1 MTTPP
6 ESSRP
11 GQEKKVSAAAPVE
24 EDRDFPAEENISR
37 FAGHVSL
44 ATLISRVAG
53 FFRDL
58 LIAKFFGAAMMADAF
73 FVAFAIPNLFR
84 RMFMEGALSSSF
96 LPVYSDVRERS
107 GVRQARRFAGGMLV
121 FLIFAGSAGC
131 AIGIWF
137 AEPLMRALAPGFSSN
152 PEKLRLAA
160 QLTKIMFP
168 FIIFIGLWAVAAG
181 MLNAARRFFVPA
193 FAPALQ
199 NVVIITALLAADFWV
214 NRAGAIRWLA
224 WAVVIGGA
232 AQFFFQLPFMGKLR
246 ILPLPSIPWR
256 TEGVGRCLTLMGPAA
271 FGGVVFHVN
280 VLVDRWLASFLAEGS
295 ISYLYYANRVV
306 QLPHGILSLAVVSA
320 VLPVLSDYAAKN
332 RGNAKSGGSERNAM
346 LEAGRLTLFITIPAT
361 FGLIALAHPIM
372 EVIFERGA
380 FTENHTAA
388 AAAALRAY
396 AAGLMF
402 FGVTRLL
409 AGTFHSRLNTSFPMR
424 CANLAVL
431 ANVALSVALMFPFGF
446 VGLALAT
453 SCSSAL
459 NAGLL
464 LRGLMREWSDF
475 PKKELTHSLG
485 RLLALGVLTG
495 LITYFVHL
503 PLVHLQLWDSQGA
516 SVLKLLLVTFEVS
529 LGAGFYIFMAK
540 RIDASSYAS
549 WRHFTRFS
557 RGKSWAMR
565 AGR

>member
-6 ESSRP
+6 ESSKSI
-11 GQEKKVSAAAPVE
+11 QDENASDAESVEKNDSAASE
-24 EDRDFPAEENISR
+24 SISR
-37 FAGHVSL
+37 FAGPVSL

-96 LPVYSDVRERS
+96 LPVYSDVREQS
-107 GVRQARRFAGGMLV
+107 GVKQARKFAGGMLV
-121 FLIFAGSAGC
+121 FLVFAGSVGC

-152 PEKLRLAA
+152 PEKLQLSA
-160 QLTKIMFP
+160 QLTRIMFP

-199 NVVIITALLAADFWV
+199 NAVIIVALLLAGFLV
-214 NRAGAIRWLA
+214 NRREAIHWLA
-224 WAVVIGGA
+224 WAVVIGGVT
-232 AQFFFQLPFMGKLR
+232 QFLFQLPFLGKSR

-256 TEGVGRCLTLMGPAA
+256 VEGVGRCLALMGPAA
-271 FGGVVFHVN
+271 LGGAIFQINVF
-280 VLVDRWLASFLAEGS
+280 VDRWLASFLAEGS
-295 ISYLYYANRVV
+295 ISYLYYANRLV

-332 RGNAKSGGSERNAM
+332 RENSESSVSERTTV

-361 FGLIALAHPIM
+361 FGLIALAHPIL

-380 FTENHTAA
+380 FTENHTIAS
-388 AAAALRAY
+388 AAALRAY

-409 AGTFHSRLNTSFPMR
+409 AGVFHARLNTSFPVR
-424 CANLAVL
+424 CANISVL
-431 ANVALSVALMFPFGF
+431 ANIVLSVLFMFPLGYI
-446 VGLALAT
+446 GLALAT
-453 SCSSAL
+453 SCSSVL
-459 NAGLL
+459 NTLLL
-464 LRGLMREWSDF
+464 LRGVMREWSDF
-475 PKKELTHSLG
+475 PKNELLHSLNK
-485 RLLALGVLTG
+485 LLALGILTG
-495 LITYFVHL
+495 LLAYFIHL
-503 PLVHLQLWDSQGA
+503 QFIHFQLWDSQGS
-516 SVLKLLLVTFEVS
+516 SVFKLLLMLLEVS
-529 LGAGFYIFMAK
+529 LAACFYITTAK
-540 RIDASSYAS
+540 KIDASSYES
-549 WRHFTRFS
+549 WKRFA
-557 RGKSWAMR
+557 RLGWRKS
-565 AGR
+565 

>member
-6 ESSRP
+6 ESSKSIQD
-11 GQEKKVSAAAPVE
+11 GNASDAVSLEKNDSAE
-24 EDRDFPAEENISR
+24 GESISR
-37 FAGHVSL
+37 FAGPVSL

-58 LIAKFFGAAMMADAF
+58 LIAKLFGAAMMADAF

-96 LPVYSDVRERS
+96 LPVYSDVREQS
-107 GVRQARRFAGGMLV
+107 GVKQARKFAGGMLV
-121 FLIFAGSAGC
+121 FLVFAGSVGC

-137 AEPLMRALAPGFSSN
+137 ADPLMRALAPGFSSN
-152 PEKLRLAA
+152 PEKLQLAA
-160 QLTKIMFP
+160 QLTRIMFP

-199 NVVIITALLAADFWV
+199 NTVIIVALLFAGYLV
-214 NRAGAIRWLA
+214 NRREAIHWLA

-232 AQFFFQLPFMGKLR
+232 TQFLFQLPFLGKSR

-256 TEGVGRCLTLMGPAA
+256 VEGVGRCLALMGPAA
-271 FGGVVFHVN
+271 LGGAIFQIN

-295 ISYLYYANRVV
+295 ISYLYYANRLV

-332 RGNAKSGGSERNAM
+332 RENSESSVSERTTV
-346 LEAGRLTLFITIPAT
+346 LEAGRLTMFITIPST
-361 FGLIALAHPIM
+361 FGLIALAHPIL

-380 FTENHTAA
+380 FTEDHTIAS
-388 AAAALRAY
+388 AAALRAY

-409 AGTFHSRLNTSFPMR
+409 AGVFHARLNTSFPVR
-424 CANLAVL
+424 CANISVL
-431 ANVALSVALMFPFGF
+431 ANIVLSVLFMFPLGYI
-446 VGLALAT
+446 GLALAT
-453 SCSSAL
+453 SCSSVL
-459 NAGLL
+459 NAVLL
-464 LRGLMREWSDF
+464 LRGVMQEWSDF
-475 PKKELTHSLG
+475 PKQELLQSLNK
-485 RLLALGVLTG
+485 LLALGILTG
-495 LITYFVHL
+495 LLAYFIHL
-503 PLVHLQLWDSQGA
+503 QFIHFQLWDSQGS
-516 SVLKLLLVTFEVS
+516 SVFKLLLMLLEVS
-529 LGAGFYIFMAK
+529 LAACFYITTAK
-540 RIDASSYAS
+540 KIDVSSYESWKRFARLS
-549 WRHFTRFS
+549 WR
-557 RGKSWAMR
+557 KS
-565 AGR
+565 

>member
-6 ESSRP
+6 ESPNP
-11 GQEKKVSAAAPVE
+11 GREENVPAAAPAGNG
-24 EDRDFPAEENISR
+24 DSTAEESISR
-37 FAGHVSL
+37 FAGPVSL

-96 LPVYSDVRERS
+96 LPVYSEVREQS
-107 GVRQARRFAGGMLV
+107 GARQARKFAGGMLV
-121 FLIFAGSAGC
+121 FLVFAGSVGC
-131 AIGIWF
+131 VVGIWF

-152 PEKLRLAA
+152 PEKLGLAA
-160 QLTKIMFP
+160 QLTRIMFP

-199 NVVIITALLAADFWV
+199 NVVIIIALLL
-214 NRAGAIRWLA
+214 AGFLVSRGEAIRWLA
-224 WAVVIGGA
+224 WAVVLGGA

-256 TEGVGRCLTLMGPAA
+256 VEGVGRCLALMGPAA
-271 FGGVVFHVN
+271 LGGAIFQVN
-280 VLVDRWLASFLAEGS
+280 VLVDRWLASFLVEGS
-295 ISYLYYANRVV
+295 ISYLYYANRLV

-332 RGNAKSGGSERNAM
+332 RENSASGDSERNAM
-346 LEAGRLTLFITIPAT
+346 LEAGRLTLFITIPST

-380 FTENHTAA
+380 FTQDHTVAS
-388 AAAALRAY
+388 AAALQAY

-409 AGTFHSRLNTSFPMR
+409 AGVFHARLNTSFPVR
-424 CANLAVL
+424 CANIAVL

-446 VGLALAT
+446 IGLALAT

-459 NAGLL
+459 NAVLL
-464 LRGLMREWSDF
+464 LRGVIREWSDF
-475 PKKELTHSLG
+475 PKKELVHSLN
-485 RLLALGVLTG
+485 RLLVLGILTG
-495 LITYFVHL
+495 LLAYFVHL
-503 PLVHLQLWDSQGA
+503 QLVHLQLWDAQGSSA
-516 SVLKLLLVTFEVS
+516 LKLVMMMLEVS
-529 LGAGFYIFMAK
+529 LAACFYIFLAK
-540 RIDASSYAS
+540 KIDSSSYDS
-549 WRHFTRFS
+549 WCRFTRLTW
-557 RGKSWAMR
+557 GKS
-565 AGR
+565 

>member
-6 ESSRP
+6 ESPNP
-11 GQEKKVSAAAPVE
+11 GREENVPAAASAGNG
-24 EDRDFPAEENISR
+24 DSTAEESISR
-37 FAGHVSL
+37 LAGPVSL

-84 RMFMEGALSSSF
+84 RMFMEGALSSSL
-96 LPVYSDVRERS
+96 LPVYSDVREQS
-107 GVRQARRFAGGMLV
+107 GARQARKFAGGMLV
-121 FLIFAGSAGC
+121 FLIFAGSVGC
-131 AIGIWF
+131 AVGIWF

-152 PEKLRLAA
+152 PEKLSLAA
-160 QLTKIMFP
+160 QLTRIMFP

-199 NVVIITALLAADFWV
+199 NVIIIIALLL
-214 NRAGAIRWLA
+214 AGFFVSRGEAIHWLA

-256 TEGVGRCLTLMGPAA
+256 VEGVGRCLALMGPAA
-271 FGGVVFHVN
+271 LGGAIFQVN

-295 ISYLYYANRVV
+295 ISYLYYANRLV

-332 RGNAKSGGSERNAM
+332 RENSASADSERNAM

-361 FGLIALAHPIM
+361 FGLVALAHPIM

-380 FTENHTAA
+380 FTQDHTVAS
-388 AAAALRAY
+388 AAALQAY

-409 AGTFHSRLNTSFPMR
+409 AGVFHARLNTSFPVR
-424 CANLAVL
+424 CANIAVL
-431 ANVALSVALMFPFGF
+431 ANVALSVALMFPLGF
-446 VGLALAT
+446 IGLALAT

-459 NAGLL
+459 NAVLL
-464 LRGLMREWSDF
+464 LRGVMREWSGF
-475 PKKELTHSLG
+475 PKKELVHSLS
-485 RLLALGVLTG
+485 RLLVLGILTG
-495 LITYFVHL
+495 LLAYFVHL
-503 PLVHLQLWDSQGA
+503 QLVHLQWWDAQGSSA
-516 SVLKLLLVTFEVS
+516 LKLVMMMLEVS
-529 LGAGFYIFMAK
+529 LAACFYIFLAK
-540 RIDASSYAS
+540 KIDSSSYDS
-549 WRHFTRFS
+549 WCRFTRLTW
-557 RGKSWAMR
+557 GKS
-565 AGR
+565 

>member
-6 ESSRP
+6 ESPNP
-11 GQEKKVSAAAPVE
+11 GREENVPAAAPAGNG
-24 EDRDFPAEENISR
+24 DSTAEESISR
-37 FAGHVSL
+37 FAGPVSL

-96 LPVYSDVRERS
+96 LPVYSEVREQS
-107 GVRQARRFAGGMLV
+107 GARQARKFAGGMLV
-121 FLIFAGSAGC
+121 FLVFAGSVGC
-131 AIGIWF
+131 VVGIWF

-152 PEKLRLAA
+152 PEKLGLAA
-160 QLTKIMFP
+160 QLTRIMFP

-199 NVVIITALLAADFWV
+199 NVVIIIALLL
-214 NRAGAIRWLA
+214 AGFLVSRGEAIRWLA

-256 TEGVGRCLTLMGPAA
+256 VEGVGRCLALMGPAA
-271 FGGVVFHVN
+271 LGGAIFQVN
-280 VLVDRWLASFLAEGS
+280 VLVDRWLASFLVEGS
-295 ISYLYYANRVV
+295 ISYLYYANRLV

-332 RGNAKSGGSERNAM
+332 RENSASGDSERNAM
-346 LEAGRLTLFITIPAT
+346 LEAGRLTLFITIPST

-380 FTENHTAA
+380 FTQDHTVAS
-388 AAAALRAY
+388 AAALQAY

-409 AGTFHSRLNTSFPMR
+409 AGVFHARLNTSFPVR
-424 CANLAVL
+424 CANIAVL

-446 VGLALAT
+446 IGLALAT

-459 NAGLL
+459 NAVLL
-464 LRGLMREWSDF
+464 LRGVIREWSDF
-475 PKKELTHSLG
+475 PKKELVHSLN
-485 RLLALGVLTG
+485 RLLVLGILTG
-495 LITYFVHL
+495 LLAYFVHL
-503 PLVHLQLWDSQGA
+503 QLVHLQLWDAQGSSA
-516 SVLKLLLVTFEVS
+516 LKLVMMMLEVS
-529 LGAGFYIFMAK
+529 LAACFYIFLAK
-540 RIDASSYAS
+540 KIDSSSYDS
-549 WRHFTRFS
+549 WCRFTRLTW
-557 RGKSWAMR
+557 GKS
-565 AGR
+565 

>member
-6 ESSRP
+6 ESSNQGR
-11 GQEKKVSAAAPVE
+11 EENTFADAPVE
-24 EDRDFPAEENISR
+24 NGDSPSEESISR
-37 FAGHVSL
+37 FAGPVSL

-96 LPVYSDVRERS
+96 LPVYSDVREQS
-107 GVRQARRFAGGMLV
+107 GTKEANKFAGGMLV
-121 FLIFAGSAGC
+121 FLVFAGSAGC

-137 AEPLMRALAPGFSSN
+137 ADPLMRALAPGFSSN
-152 PEKLRLAA
+152 PEKLNLAA

-193 FAPALQ
+193 LAPALQ
-199 NVVIITALLAADFWV
+199 NVVIIVALLLAGYWV
-214 NRAGAIRWLA
+214 SSAEAIRWLA

-232 AQFFFQLPFMGKLR
+232 VQFFFQLPFMAKLR
-246 ILPLPSIPWR
+246 ILPVPSIPWR
-256 TEGVGRCLTLMGPAA
+256 VEGVGRCLALMGPAA
-271 FGGVVFHVN
+271 IGGAIFQIN

-295 ISYLYYANRVV
+295 ISYLYYANRLV

-320 VLPVLSDYAAKN
+320 VLPVLSDHAAKN
-332 RGNAKSGGSERNAM
+332 RVNSESVDSERNTM
-346 LEAGRLTLFITIPAT
+346 LEAGRLTLFITIPST
-361 FGLIALAHPIM
+361 FGLMVLAHPIM

-388 AAAALRAY
+388 SAAALQAY
-396 AAGLMF
+396 AVGLMF

-409 AGTFHSRLNTSFPMR
+409 AGVFHARLNTSFPVR
-424 CANLAVL
+424 CANIAVL
-431 ANVALSVALMFPFGF
+431 TNIVLSVALMFPLGF
-446 VGLALAT
+446 IGLALAT
-453 SCSSAL
+453 SCASAL
-459 NAGLL
+459 NAVLL
-464 LRGLMREWSDF
+464 LRGILREWSNF
-475 PKKELTHSLG
+475 PKQELARSLS

-495 LITYFVHL
+495 LLTYFL
-503 PLVHLQLWDSQGA
+503 HLQIWDAQG
-516 SVLKLLLVTFEVS
+516 SSLLKSLLLMLEVS
-529 LGAGFYIFMAK
+529 LAACFYTFMAK
-540 RIDASSYAS
+540 KIDASSYES
-549 WRHFTRFS
+549 WCRFTRLAW
-557 RGKSWAMR
+557 RKS
-565 AGR
+565 

>member
-6 ESSRP
+6 ESSNP
-11 GQEKKVSAAAPVE
+11 GQEESASGAAPVE
-24 EDRDFPAEENISR
+24 NGDSPAEESISR
-37 FAGHVSL
+37 FAGPVSL

-53 FFRDL
+53 FFRDM

-96 LPVYSDVRERS
+96 LPVYSDVREQS
-107 GVRQARRFAGGMLV
+107 GARQARKFAGGMLV
-121 FLIFAGSAGC
+121 FLIFTGSAGC

-152 PEKLRLAA
+152 PEKLDLAA
-160 QLTKIMFP
+160 QLTRIMFP

-199 NVVIITALLAADFWV
+199 NVVIIFALLLAGFLV
-214 NRAGAIRWLA
+214 SRAEAIRWLA

-256 TEGVGRCLTLMGPAA
+256 VEGVGRCLALMGPAA
-271 FGGVVFHVN
+271 LGGAIFQVN
-280 VLVDRWLASFLAEGS
+280 VLIDRWLASFLAEGS
-295 ISYLYYANRVV
+295 ISYLYYANRLV

-332 RGNAKSGGSERNAM
+332 RENSVSGDAERNTM
-346 LEAGRLTLFITIPAT
+346 LEAGRLTLFITIPST
-361 FGLIALAHPIM
+361 FGLMALAHPIM
-372 EVIFERGA
+372 EVIFERGS
-380 FTENHTAA
+380 FTENHTLAS
-388 AAAALRAY
+388 AAALRAY

-402 FGVTRLL
+402 FGITRLL
-409 AGTFHSRLNTSFPMR
+409 AGVFHARLNTSFPLR
-424 CANLAVL
+424 CANISVL
-431 ANVALSVALMFPFGF
+431 ANVALSVGLMFPLGF

-459 NAGLL
+459 NAVLL
-464 LRGLMREWSDF
+464 LRGVMREWSDF
-475 PKKELTHSLG
+475 PKKELFRSLS
-485 RLLALGVLTG
+485 RLLALGILTG
-495 LITYFVHL
+495 VFAYFAHRQ
-503 PLVHLQLWDSQGA
+503 LVYLQLWDAQGS
-516 SVLKLLLVTFEVS
+516 SVLKLLLMLLEVS
-529 LGAGFYIFMAK
+529 LAACFYIFIAK
-540 RIDASSYAS
+540 KFDASSYET
-549 WRHFTRFS
+549 WCRFTRLT
-557 RGKSWAMR
+557 RRKS
-565 AGR
+565 

>member
-6 ESSRP
+6 ESSNP
-11 GQEKKVSAAAPVE
+11 GREENTYAAAPVGNGDSPSE
-24 EDRDFPAEENISR
+24 ESISR
-37 FAGHVSL
+37 FAGPVSL

-96 LPVYSDVRERS
+96 LPVYSDVREQS
-107 GVRQARRFAGGMLV
+107 GPKEAKKFAGGMLV

-137 AEPLMRALAPGFSSN
+137 ADPLMRALAPGFSSN
-152 PEKLRLAA
+152 PEKLDLAA
-160 QLTKIMFP
+160 QLTRIMFP
-168 FIIFIGLWAVAAG
+168 FIVFIGLWAVAAG

-193 FAPALQ
+193 LAPALQ
-199 NVVIITALLAADFWV
+199 NVVIIIALLL
-214 NRAGAIRWLA
+214 AGYFVSSAEAIRWLA

-256 TEGVGRCLTLMGPAA
+256 VEGVGRCLALMGPAA
-271 FGGVVFHVN
+271 LGGAIFQIN

-295 ISYLYYANRVV
+295 ISYLYYANRLV

-320 VLPVLSDYAAKN
+320 VLPVLSDYAAQN
-332 RGNAKSGGSERNAM
+332 RENTASGDSERNAM
-346 LEAGRLTLFITIPAT
+346 LEAGRLTLFITIPST
-361 FGLIALAHPIM
+361 FGLMVLAHPIM

-380 FTENHTAA
+380 FTQSHTAA
-388 AAAALRAY
+388 SAAALRAY

-402 FGVTRLL
+402 FGITRLL
-409 AGTFHSRLNTSFPMR
+409 AGVFHARLNTSFPVK
-424 CANLAVL
+424 CANFAVL
-431 ANVALSVALMFPFGF
+431 ANVVLSVALMFPLGF

-459 NAGLL
+459 NAVLL
-464 LRGLMREWSDF
+464 LRGVIREWSSF
-475 PKKELTHSLG
+475 PKRELAHSLS
-485 RLLALGVLTG
+485 RLLALGILTG
-495 LITYFVHL
+495 VLAYFVHL
-503 PLVHLQLWDSQGA
+503 QLVHLQLWDAQRSSA
-516 SVLKLLLVTFEVS
+516 LKLAMMMLEVS
-529 LGAGFYIFMAK
+529 LAACFYIFMAK
-540 RIDASSYAS
+540 KIDASSYET
-549 WRHFTRFS
+549 WRRFTRLTW
-557 RGKSWAMR
+557 RKS
-565 AGR
+565 

>member
-6 ESSRP
+6 ESPNR
-11 GQEKKVSAAAPVE
+11 GREKNVPAAASAGNG
-24 EDRDFPAEENISR
+24 DSTAEESISR
-37 FAGHVSL
+37 FAGPVSL

-58 LIAKFFGAAMMADAF
+58 LIAKLFGASMMADAF

-96 LPVYSDVRERS
+96 LPVYSDVREQS
-107 GVRQARRFAGGMLV
+107 GARQARKFAGGMLV
-121 FLIFAGSAGC
+121 FLIFAGSVGC
-131 AIGIWF
+131 AVGIWF

-160 QLTKIMFP
+160 QLTRIMFP

-199 NVVIITALLAADFWV
+199 NVVIIIALLL
-214 NRAGAIRWLA
+214 AGFLVSRGEAIRWLA

-256 TEGVGRCLTLMGPAA
+256 VEGVGRCLALMGPAA
-271 FGGVVFHVN
+271 LGGAIFQVN

-295 ISYLYYANRVV
+295 ISYLYYANRLV

-332 RGNAKSGGSERNAM
+332 RENSASGDSERNAM
-346 LEAGRLTLFITIPAT
+346 LEAGKLTLFITIPST
-361 FGLIALAHPIM
+361 FGLMALAHPIM

-380 FTENHTAA
+380 FTRDHTVAS
-388 AAAALRAY
+388 AAALQAY

-409 AGTFHSRLNTSFPMR
+409 AGVFHARLNTSFPVR
-424 CANLAVL
+424 CANIAVL
-431 ANVALSVALMFPFGF
+431 ANVALSVALMFPLGF
-446 VGLALAT
+446 IGLALAT

-459 NAGLL
+459 NAVLL
-464 LRGLMREWSDF
+464 LRGVMREWGDF
-475 PKKELTHSLG
+475 PKKELVHSLS
-485 RLLALGVLTG
+485 RLLMLGILTG
-495 LITYFVHL
+495 LLAYFVHFQ
-503 PLVHLQLWDSQGA
+503 LVHLQLWDSQGSSA
-516 SVLKLLLVTFEVS
+516 LKLVMMMLEVS
-529 LGAGFYIFMAK
+529 LAACFYIFLAK
-540 RIDASSYAS
+540 KIDSSSYDS
-549 WRHFTRFS
+549 WCRFTRLTW
-557 RGKSWAMR
+557 GKS
-565 AGR
+565 

>member
-6 ESSRP
+6 ESSNP
-11 GQEKKVSAAAPVE
+11 GREENAFADAPVGNGDSPSE
-24 EDRDFPAEENISR
+24 ESIPR
-37 FAGHVSL
+37 FAGSVSL

-58 LIAKFFGAAMMADAF
+58 LLAKFFGAAMMADAF

-96 LPVYSDVRERS
+96 LPVYSDVREQS
-107 GVRQARRFAGGMLV
+107 GAKEAKKFAGGMLV

-137 AEPLMRALAPGFSSN
+137 ADPLMRVLAPGFSSN
-152 PEKLRLAA
+152 PEKLDLAA
-160 QLTKIMFP
+160 QLTRIMFP
-168 FIIFIGLWAVAAG
+168 FIVFIGLWAVAAG

-199 NVVIITALLAADFWV
+199 NVVIIIALLLAGFLV
-214 NRAGAIRWLA
+214 SRAEAIRWLA

-232 AQFFFQLPFMGKLR
+232 VQFFFQLPFMGKLR

-256 TEGVGRCLTLMGPAA
+256 VEGVGRCLALMGPAA
-271 FGGVVFHVN
+271 LGGAIFQIN

-295 ISYLYYANRVV
+295 ISYLYYANRLV

-320 VLPVLSDYAAKN
+320 VLPVLSDYAAQN
-332 RGNAKSGGSERNAM
+332 RGNTASGDSERNAM
-346 LEAGRLTLFITIPAT
+346 IEAGRLTLFITIPST
-361 FGLIALAHPIM
+361 FGLMVLAHPII

-380 FTENHTAA
+380 FTQSHTVAS
-388 AAAALRAY
+388 AAALRAY

-402 FGVTRLL
+402 FGITRLL
-409 AGTFHSRLNTSFPMR
+409 AGVFHARLNTSFPVK
-424 CANLAVL
+424 CANIAVL
-431 ANVALSVALMFPFGF
+431 TNVALSVALMFPLGF
-446 VGLALAT
+446 IGLALAT

-459 NAGLL
+459 NAVLL
-464 LRGLMREWSDF
+464 LRGVMREWSDF
-475 PKKELTHSLG
+475 PKRELAHSLG
-485 RLLALGVLTG
+485 RLLTLGVLTG
-495 LITYFVHL
+495 LLTYLVHL
-503 PLVHLQLWDSQGA
+503 PVVHLQLWDSQGA
-516 SVLKLLLVTFEVS
+516 SVFKLLVVTFEVC

-549 WRHFTRFS
+549 WRHFTRLS
-557 RGKSWAMR
+557 RSKSRAMR
-565 AGR
+565 TGR

>member
-6 ESSRP
+6 ESPHPER
-11 GQEKKVSAAAPVE
+11 EKNVPAAASAGNG
-24 EDRDFPAEENISR
+24 DAAAEESISR
-37 FAGHVSL
+37 FAGPVSL
-44 ATLISRVAG
+44 ATLLSRVAG

-96 LPVYSDVRERS
+96 LPVYSDVREQS
-107 GVRQARRFAGGMLV
+107 GAREAKKFAGGMLV
-121 FLIFAGSAGC
+121 FLILAGGVGC
-131 AIGIWF
+131 AVGIWF

-160 QLTKIMFP
+160 QLTRIMFP

-199 NVVIITALLAADFWV
+199 NVVIIIALLLAGYLV
-214 NRAGAIRWLA
+214 TRAEAVRWLA

-256 TEGVGRCLTLMGPAA
+256 VEGVGRCLALMGPAA
-271 FGGVVFHVN
+271 LGGAIFQVN

-295 ISYLYYANRVV
+295 ISYLYYANRLV

-332 RGNAKSGGSERNAM
+332 RENSASGDSERNTM
-346 LEAGRLTLFITIPAT
+346 LEAGRLTLFITIPST
-361 FGLIALAHPIM
+361 FGLMALAHPIM

-380 FTENHTAA
+380 FTQTHTVAS
-388 AAAALRAY
+388 AAALQAY
-396 AAGLMF
+396 AVGLMF

-409 AGTFHSRLNTSFPMR
+409 AGVFHARLNTSFPVK
-424 CANLAVL
+424 CANISVL
-431 ANVALSVALMFPFGF
+431 ANVVLSVALMLPLGF
-446 VGLALAT
+446 IGLALAT

-459 NAGLL
+459 NAVLL
-464 LRGLMREWSDF
+464 LRGVMREWSDF
-475 PKKELTHSLG
+475 PKKELAHSLG
-485 RLLALGVLTG
+485 RLLGLGILTG
-495 LITYFVHL
+495 LLAYFVHL
-503 PLVHLQLWDSQGA
+503 QLVHLQLWDSQGS
-516 SVLKLLLVTFEVS
+516 SVLKLAVMLLEVS
-529 LGAGFYIFMAK
+529 LAACFYIFAAK
-540 RIDASSYAS
+540 KIDSSSYDC
-549 WRHFTRFS
+549 WCRFTRLAWS
-557 RGKSWAMR
+557 KS
-565 AGR
+565 

>member
-1 MTTPP
+1 M
-6 ESSRP
+6 
-11 GQEKKVSAAAPVE
+11 
-24 EDRDFPAEENISR
+24 
-37 FAGHVSL
+37 

-58 LIAKFFGAAMMADAF
+58 LIARLFGAAMMADAF

-107 GVRQARRFAGGMLV
+107 GTKEARKFAGGMLV
-121 FLIFAGSAGC
+121 FLIFAGSLGC
-131 AIGIWF
+131 AVGIWF
-137 AEPLMRALAPGFSSN
+137 AHPLMKALAPGFSSN

-160 QLTKIMFP
+160 NLTGIMFP
-168 FIIFIGLWAVAAG
+168 FIIFIGLWALAAG
-181 MLNAARRFFVPA
+181 MMNAARRFFVPA

-199 NVVIITALLAADFWV
+199 NVVIIVALLMAGFW
-214 NRAGAIRWLA
+214 ASTTEAIRWLA

-232 AQFFFQLPFMGKLR
+232 AQFFFQLPFLGKLG

-256 TEGVGRCLTLMGPAA
+256 VEGVGRCLALMGPAA
-271 FGGVVFHVN
+271 LGGAIFQVN

-295 ISYLYYANRVV
+295 ISYLYYANRLV

-320 VLPVLSDYAAKN
+320 VLPVLSDHAAKN
-332 RGNAKSGGSERNAM
+332 RESSVTGDSERNAM
-346 LEAGRLTLFITIPAT
+346 LESGRLTLFITIPST

-380 FTENHTAA
+380 FTENHTVAS
-388 AAAALRAY
+388 AAALQAY

-409 AGTFHSRLNTSFPMR
+409 AGVFHARLNTSFPVR
-424 CANLAVL
+424 CANIAVL
-431 ANVALSVALMFPFGF
+431 ANVALSVALMFPLGF

-459 NAGLL
+459 NAVLL
-464 LRGLMREWSDF
+464 LKGVIREWADF
-475 PKKELTHSLG
+475 PKKELAHSLS
-485 RLLALGVLTG
+485 RLLLLGILTG
-495 LITYFVHL
+495 LLAYIVHQQ
-503 PLVHLQLWDSQGA
+503 LVHLQLWDEQGA
-516 SVLKLLLVTFEVS
+516 STLKMLLITLEVS
-529 LGAGFYIFMAK
+529 LAACFYIFVSK
-540 RIDASSYAS
+540 KIDASSYES
-549 WRHFTRFS
+549 WRRFTRLAW
-557 RGKSWAMR
+557 KK
-565 AGR
+565 

>member
-6 ESSRP
+6 ESSNP
-11 GQEKKVSAAAPVE
+11 GREKNVPAAAPARNG
-24 EDRDFPAEENISR
+24 DSTAEESISR
-37 FAGHVSL
+37 FAGPVSL

-96 LPVYSDVRERS
+96 LPVYSDVREQS
-107 GVRQARRFAGGMLV
+107 GARQARKFAGGMLV
-121 FLIFAGSAGC
+121 FLIIAGSVGC
-131 AIGIWF
+131 AVGIWF

-160 QLTKIMFP
+160 QLTRIMFP

-199 NVVIITALLAADFWV
+199 NVVIIIALLL
-214 NRAGAIRWLA
+214 AGFLVSRGEAIRWLA

-256 TEGVGRCLTLMGPAA
+256 VEGVGRCLALMGPAA
-271 FGGVVFHVN
+271 LGGAIFQVN

-295 ISYLYYANRVV
+295 ISYLYYANRLV

-332 RGNAKSGGSERNAM
+332 RENSASGDSERNAM
-346 LEAGRLTLFITIPAT
+346 LEAGRLTLFITIPST
-361 FGLIALAHPIM
+361 FGLMALAHPIM

-380 FTENHTAA
+380 FTQDHTVAS
-388 AAAALRAY
+388 AAALQAY

-409 AGTFHSRLNTSFPMR
+409 AGVFHARLNTSFPVR
-424 CANLAVL
+424 CANIAVL
-431 ANVALSVALMFPFGF
+431 ANVALSVALMFPLGF
-446 VGLALAT
+446 IGLALAT

-459 NAGLL
+459 NAVLL
-464 LRGLMREWSDF
+464 LRGVMREWSDF
-475 PKKELTHSLG
+475 PKKELAHSLN
-485 RLLALGVLTG
+485 RLLVLGIMTG
-495 LITYFVHL
+495 LLAYFVHL
-503 PLVHLQLWDSQGA
+503 QLVHLQLWDAQGS
-516 SVLKLLLVTFEVS
+516 SVLKLVMMMLEVS
-529 LGAGFYIFMAK
+529 LAACFYIFAAK
-540 RIDASSYAS
+540 KIDSSSYDS
-549 WRHFTRFS
+549 WCRFTRLTW
-557 RGKSWAMR
+557 GKS
-565 AGR
+565 

>member
-6 ESSRP
+6 ESPNP
-11 GQEKKVSAAAPVE
+11 GREENTFAATPVGNG
-24 EDRDFPAEENISR
+24 DSSAEESISR
-37 FAGHVSL
+37 FAGPVSL
-44 ATLISRVAG
+44 ATLLSRVAG

-96 LPVYSDVRERS
+96 LPVYSDVREQS
-107 GVRQARRFAGGMLV
+107 GAKEAKKFAGGMLV

-137 AEPLMRALAPGFSSN
+137 ADPLMRVLAPGFSSN
-152 PEKLRLAA
+152 PEKLDLAA
-160 QLTKIMFP
+160 QLTRIMFP

-199 NVVIITALLAADFWV
+199 NVVIIFALLLADFWT
-214 NRAGAIRWLA
+214 NRAEAIRWLA

-232 AQFFFQLPFMGKLR
+232 AQFLFQLPFMGKLR
-246 ILPLPSIPWR
+246 ILPLPSIPWKV
-256 TEGVGRCLTLMGPAA
+256 EGVGRCLALMGPAA
-271 FGGVVFHVN
+271 LGGVVFQIN

-295 ISYLYYANRVV
+295 ISYLYYANRLV

-320 VLPVLSDYAAKN
+320 VLPVLADYAAQN
-332 RGNAKSGGSERNAM
+332 RENSASGDSERNAM
-346 LEAGRLTLFITIPAT
+346 LEAGRLTLFITIPSS
-361 FGLIALAHPIM
+361 FGLMVLAHPIM

-380 FTENHTAA
+380 FTQSHTVAS
-388 AAAALRAY
+388 AAALRAY

-402 FGVTRLL
+402 FGITRLL
-409 AGTFHSRLNTSFPMR
+409 AGVFHARLNTSFPVK
-424 CANLAVL
+424 CANIAVL
-431 ANVALSVALMFPFGF
+431 ANVVLSVALMFPLGF

-459 NAGLL
+459 NAVLL
-464 LRGLMREWSDF
+464 LRGVMREWSDF
-475 PKKELTHSLG
+475 PKRELAHSLG
-485 RLLALGVLTG
+485 RLLVLGILTGVLA
-495 LITYFVHL
+495 YFIHL
-503 PLVHLQLWDSQGA
+503 QLVHLQLWDAQRSSA
-516 SVLKLLLVTFEVS
+516 LKLAMMMLEVS
-529 LGAGFYIFMAK
+529 LAACFYIFMAK
-540 RIDASSYAS
+540 KIDASSYET
-549 WRHFTRFS
+549 WRRFTRLTW
-557 RGKSWAMR
+557 RKS
-565 AGR
+565 

>member
-6 ESSRP
+6 ESSNP
-11 GQEKKVSAAAPVE
+11 GREENTFAAAPAGNG
-24 EDRDFPAEENISR
+24 DSSAEESISR
-37 FAGHVSL
+37 FAGPVSL
-44 ATLISRVAG
+44 ATLLSRVAG

-96 LPVYSDVRERS
+96 LPVYSDVREQS
-107 GVRQARRFAGGMLV
+107 GIKEAKKFAGGMLV

-137 AEPLMRALAPGFSSN
+137 ADPLMRVLAPGFSSN
-152 PEKLRLAA
+152 PEKLDLAA
-160 QLTKIMFP
+160 QLTRIMFP

-199 NVVIITALLAADFWV
+199 NVVIIFALLLADFWA
-214 NRAGAIRWLA
+214 NRAEAIRWLA

-256 TEGVGRCLTLMGPAA
+256 VEGVGRCLALMGPAA
-271 FGGVVFHVN
+271 LGGVVFQIN

-295 ISYLYYANRVV
+295 ISYLYYANRLV

-320 VLPVLSDYAAKN
+320 VLPVLSDYAAQN
-332 RGNAKSGGSERNAM
+332 RENSVSGDSERGAM
-346 LEAGRLTLFITIPAT
+346 LEAGRLTLFITIPSS
-361 FGLIALAHPIM
+361 FGLMVLAHPIM

-380 FTENHTAA
+380 FTQSHTAA
-388 AAAALRAY
+388 SAAALQAY

-402 FGVTRLL
+402 FGITRLL
-409 AGTFHSRLNTSFPMR
+409 AGVFHARLNTSFPVK
-424 CANLAVL
+424 CANITVL
-431 ANVALSVALMFPFGF
+431 VNVVLSVALMFPLGF
-446 VGLALAT
+446 IGLALAT

-459 NAGLL
+459 NAVLL
-464 LRGLMREWSDF
+464 LRGVMREWSDF
-475 PKKELTHSLG
+475 PKRELAHSLS
-485 RLLALGVLTG
+485 RLLVLGILTGVLA
-495 LITYFVHL
+495 YFIHL
-503 PLVHLQLWDSQGA
+503 QLVHLQLWDAQHSSA
-516 SVLKLLLVTFEVS
+516 LKLAMMMLEVS
-529 LGAGFYIFMAK
+529 LAACFYIFMAK
-540 RIDASSYAS
+540 KIDASSYET
-549 WRHFTRFS
+549 WCRFTRLTW
-557 RGKSWAMR
+557 RKS
-565 AGR
+565 